1 MIKAY
6 PELFSSIENLPAEE
20 FGCESQAVN
29 HFCAVHGEDLMAVIN
44 EETLE
49 VIQEF
54 SESTD

>member
-6 PELFSSIENLPAEE
+6 PELYSSIKNLPAEE

-29 HFCAVHGEDLMAVIN
+29 YFCAVHGDDLLAVIN

-54 SESTD
+54 KP